1 MKLIK
6 AKQYYHNNKLVDCTL
21 LDIGLS
27 DNLKDSATLLLNFY
41 TLTNNFIKQVYSY
54 VIKLDGYDYIE
65 YNTTTPNGNQFILD
79 YLFTKE
85 NIEVL
90 NDYIKPQ

>member
-6 AKQYYHNNKLVDCTL
+6 PKKYYLNNQLVDCNL
-21 LDIGLS
+21 LDIRIS
-27 DNLKDSATLLLNFY
+27 DNLKDSANISLTFY
-41 TLTNNFIKQVYSY
+41 VLENDFAKQVYTY
-54 VIKLDGYDYIE
+54 VIKLGGADYLE

-90 NDYIKPQ
+90 NDYIK